1 MGRRLP
7 CLRIRSCS
15 TWKAL
20 VFGAGK
26 NDALTLN
33 SQSVRHIRPNTEKT
47 FSTNRKW
54 RDVMGSSGIL
64 PHLPGEGCQFLSEP
78 VSSPVPPPPRHLNRQ
93 LLIAVGTAGPQP
105 PAPDRSGQNWTSTAS
120 SRSQWA
126 GPDLNTQPHNTQSQ
140 THKQQTRPQTHRDH
154 KHRKHTH
161 CHKHTTTTHNH
172 GTQPQA
178 HNDNNIFTCV
188 CVCLC
193 VCSIL
198 RGRWSQGS
206 TFGCQLETLATARR
220 EPPTPK

>member
-64 PHLPGEGCQFLSEP
+64 PHLPGEGCQFFIRARLF
-78 VSSPVPPPPRHLNRQ
+78 
-93 LLIAVGTAGPQP
+93 
-105 PAPDRSGQNWTSTAS
+105 
-120 SRSQWA
+120 SRSQCA
-126 GPDLNTQPHNTQSQ
+126 GPDLNTQPHNTQ
-140 THKQQTRPQTHRDH
+140 RPQTQKAHAQPQTYNYDTQSR
-154 KHRKHTH
+154 
-161 CHKHTTTTHNH
+161 HTTTS
-172 GTQPQA
+172 TQRQQYIYLCA
-178 HNDNNIFTCV
+178 CVSV
-188 CVCLC
+188 CVAF
-193 VCSIL
+193 L

-206 TFGCQLETLATARR
+206 THGAYRIPFVSNRR
-220 EPPTPK
+220 VKFR